1 MDIETLSPGRQRMLA
16 LAILLSLMLAFG
28 LLVLKPIVGLVM
40 HYATAIEDVSFRIE
54 RLSAQVAREP
64 GLRQAVSELE
74 TLLSAQG
81 WYFEPE
87 NPSLLAARLQES
99 LNSILRT
106 HGGQLS
112 SSQVLEP
119 RTQDGHRVIALR
131 LRILANSQA
140 LANILYEV
148 ETAIPLMFI
157 DDLTI
162 RALPAPAHGG
172 DWLDIQLQIS
182 ALMRT

>member
-1 MDIETLSPGRQRMLA
+1 MDIETLSPGRQRILA
-16 LAILLSLMLAFG
+16 LAILMSLVLAFG

-64 GLRQAVSELE
+64 GLRHNVAELE
-74 TLLSAQG
+74 GLLNAQG

-87 NPSLLAARLQES
+87 NPSLIAARLQES
-99 LNSILRT
+99 LSRILRT

-119 RTQDGHRVIALR
+119 RAQDGLRVIGLR

-140 LANILYEV
+140 LANIIYDI